1 MAEPMEEL
9 FSGGIRISKDLSQDA
24 ATQVLT
30 LVIGNRDGTTV
41 GVTEEFVTPP
51 LPSLHESHGDKEAD
65 DLPGADGMKAGQA
78 GTSTC

>member
-1 MAEPMEEL
+1 MFEPKEEL
-9 FSGGIRISKDLSQDA
+9 FGCGIGIPKDLSQYA

-30 LVIGNRDGTTV
+30 LMIGKSDCTPV

-51 LPSLHESHGDKEAD
+51 LPDLDESHGDKEAD
-65 DLPGADGMKAGQA
+65 DLPGADGMKASQA